1 MVAMISTTM
10 EHFLEST
17 SQTDSEP
24 LAQECNHKIFSLAN
38 ISDYDSGD
46 LDVRD
51 QRLKN
56 RISRKQE
63 CLSQRRFNLYRYYLN
78 QYPELFQEI
87 SQPNL
92 NQISENLEDNYL
104 NPPKTRE
111 FLSFPNVSETNPIE
125 AVGFDSIDCLEHR
138 KKLRRKSSTSSKC
151 CCQCTRCLLLNRNE
165 KNQSKQSIDDS
176 IYSNKNLLIADQNN
190 EYLLRIL
197 TPPNDF
203 LSSSNF
209 NPNLHSRELER
220 KNSGKKSKSKT
231 KSMKP
236 TDEKDS
242 VEETEED
249 FLQYDIVTG
258 NLVWRADKRTQTN
271 KPKYTEDEKSIR
283 RLCRNLQQRL
293 SLIQIPS
300 IDEKNHSESITKATT
315 KSSIDLDHRKQSITS
330 NQSDATRWNDRT
342 RCNNF
347 FQSQSDQSNL
357 TNVENFDSNQ
367 IEDNFN
373 NQLYQQNQR
382 RQYILD
388 NMDSSYPL
396 PENVIDREHRIKQS
410 KNELPCQCAKCLDRR
425 GKEKKNSFILDPRQY
440 KVMFHS
446 LIIDSLLFFCSSFCL
461 CPMPNKE

>member
-1 MVAMISTTM
+1 
-10 EHFLEST
+10 
-17 SQTDSEP
+17 
-24 LAQECNHKIFSLAN
+24 
-38 ISDYDSGD
+38 
-46 LDVRD
+46 
-51 QRLKN
+51 
-56 RISRKQE
+56 
-63 CLSQRRFNLYRYYLN
+63 
-78 QYPELFQEI
+78 
-87 SQPNL
+87 
-92 NQISENLEDNYL
+92 
-104 NPPKTRE
+104 
-111 FLSFPNVSETNPIE
+111 
-125 AVGFDSIDCLEHR
+125 
-138 KKLRRKSSTSSKC
+138 
-151 CCQCTRCLLLNRNE
+151 
-165 KNQSKQSIDDS
+165 
-176 IYSNKNLLIADQNN
+176 
-190 EYLLRIL
+190 
-197 TPPNDF
+197 
-203 LSSSNF
+203 
-209 NPNLHSRELER
+209 
-220 KNSGKKSKSKT
+220 
-231 KSMKP
+231 MKP

-347 FQSQSDQSNL
+347 FQN
-357 TNVENFDSNQ
+357 
-367 IEDNFN
+367 NFN

-425 GKEKKNSFILDPRQY
+425 DNTK
-440 KVMFHS
+440 
-446 LIIDSLLFFCSSFCL
+446 
-461 CPMPNKE
+461 